1 MCRILLNE
9 SAAATGYV
17 PPEWQ
22 QLLLPTRTEASGGKP
37 AAGQPSI
44 IATAEQDVWQFGVL
58 SFELCAGQ
66 ELFPKDLNDDIITT
80 ASDRIALSSWC
91 EPSPEQL
98 DLVFK
103 PALHIGSV
111 SPSERLVAQDLI
123 ALCLRG
129 NSQTLGGGHPCPTD
143 RPSMATIL
151 EHPFFDKI
159 IPPLPVIPAHSGLTD
174 VCIRSA
180 VHVAAL
186 LLSVVIA
193 AAVLEAILFAA
204 AVLAVVAAVAVIAV
218 VAVAATRVLT

>member
-1 MCRILLNE
+1 MKFSE
-9 SAAATGYV
+9 GYL

-37 AAGQPSI
+37 VAGQPSI

-58 SFELCAGQ
+58 AFELCAGQ
-66 ELFPKDLNDDIITT
+66 ELFSKDLNDDIITT

-103 PALHIGSV
+103 PALHDKLV
-111 SPSERLVAQDLI
+111 TPTEQLVAQDLI

-129 NSQTLGGGHPCPTD
+129 NSLTHGGGHPCPTD

-151 EHPFFDKI
+151 QHHFFDTI
-159 IPPLPVIPAHSGLTD
+159 IPPLPAIPAHSGLTD
-174 VCIRSA
+174 VCLSYQSADVMNLTRFVRCLNAVKVSTKDGTMVMRSS
-180 VHVAAL
+180 HHPG
-186 LLSVVIA
+186 IE
-193 AAVLEAILFAA
+193 VL
-204 AVLAVVAAVAVIAV
+204 VC
-218 VAVAATRVLT
+218 